1 MKKIFIWAWLLAGIL
16 SAKGQN
22 VALDVAHFPDVTFR
36 NYLKTEFD
44 VNNNNI
50 LDSNELEAITE
61 INVSNMGIFSLQGV
75 EYLFALTELNCSNN
89 ALTSLDVSNLIYL
102 EDLHCHYNSLNSLI
116 TTGAVSIDH
125 LDCYNNQLSSIDLST
140 NTAIKM
146 LTCNYN
152 HLTRLDLSHNTDL
165 VSLYC
170 HNNLLTNL
178 DVSHLSSLENLYCHK
193 NQLDTLYLGNI
204 SSLKMLYCNDNRL
217 TSLSVNNN
225 TDLETLY
232 CYGNRL
238 TTLDVSNNTHLKTIL
253 CYGNLLTSID
263 IDSTDFMSYLNETYW
278 CQGNAY
284 PITLANNINTFNL
297 NNLPGNF
304 DISKACNWQGGSVNG
319 TILTLSQDVV
329 TYSYAVGKNDTVK
342 FTIYVQRADN
352 HGIAINNTNFPDP
365 IFKDFIRE
373 QFDDNHNDTL
383 SLSECLNVYA
393 INVNS
398 MGISNLKGL
407 EYFYKLMNLD
417 CESNLL
423 SNINLSNN
431 LQLISLYIGRN
442 RLTELDLSNNRQLLF
457 LWCGNNHLTSL
468 SLDSLLCLR
477 SDWLWIK
484 DNTYDI
490 LLQPDNSF
498 DLSNLPGNFDINRAG
513 QWTGCSIN
521 GNILTDI
528 SIGQD
533 ITYSYDCGQNIST
546 TFTLKPIGFVSV
558 ANAPTNNYRIYSH
571 AQHIYILHAENEFV
585 EIYNLL
591 GQRIVSK
598 KIFSDFESISL
609 PTKGIYIVKIN
620 SFSKKVLIE

>member
-1 MKKIFIWAWLLAGIL
+1 
-16 SAKGQN
+16 
-22 VALDVAHFPDVTFR
+22 
-36 NYLKTEFD
+36 
-44 VNNNNI
+44 
-50 LDSNELEAITE
+50 
-61 INVSNMGIFSLQGV
+61 
-75 EYLFALTELNCSNN
+75 
-89 ALTSLDVSNLIYL
+89 
-102 EDLHCHYNSLNSLI
+102 
-116 TTGAVSIDH
+116 
-125 LDCYNNQLSSIDLST
+125 
-140 NTAIKM
+140 M

-193 NQLDTLYLGNI
+193 NQLDTLNLGNI

-238 TTLDVSNNTHLKTIL
+238 TTLDVSNNHHLKTL
-253 CYGNLLTSID
+253 FCYGNLLTSID

-342 FTIYVQRADN
+342 FSIYIQRTDN
-352 HGIAINNTNFPDP
+352 QGIAINSTNFSDP

-383 SLSECLNVYA
+383 SLSECLNIYK
-393 INVNS
+393 INVKG
-398 MGISNLKGL
+398 MGITDLKGI

-417 CESNLL
+417 CEDNLL

-442 RLTELDLSNNRQLLF
+442 RLTELNLSNNRQLLF

-468 SLDSLLCLR
+468 SLDSLPYLR

-521 GNILTDI
+521 GNILSDI

-533 ITYSYDCGQNIST
+533 ITYTYDCGQNIST

-571 AQHIYILHAENEFV
+571 AQHIYILHAENELV
-585 EIYNLL
+585 EIYNMS

-598 KIFSDFESISL
+598 KIFSDFEHISL